1 MVEIVVAVHQGS
13 HKVVEVDTL
22 VLPRQ
27 DILQVAMEHFLE
39 LIHKVNL
46 LLVDKVQL
54 HDPYFLVAFQALA
67 EGHIRIDGLDS
78 QKVEKDKGIVV
89 EDNQD

>member
-1 MVEIVVAVHQGS
+1 MVEIVAAVHQGS

-22 VLPRQ
+22 LLPRQ
-27 DILQVAMEHFLE
+27 GILLVAAEHFLE

-54 HDPYFLVAFQALA
+54 HDPYSLVAFQALA
-67 EGHIRIDGLDS
+67 EGDTRIVG
-78 QKVEKDKGIVV
+78 
-89 EDNQD
+89 